1 MPLSPRLAIS
11 WFSWYRKR
19 MEPTPF
25 ELTPAQKGL
34 LESLARE
41 TGKAIPSSLDEAL
54 EGLKDHVRH
63 HSVNGEPHERD
74 RDTATPQPPD
84 ASKPIWEQFIEA
96 FKDVPDEELERL
108 PVDGAAQHDHYIYG
122 LPKRPA

>member
-1 MPLSPRLAIS
+1 
-11 WFSWYRKR
+11 
-19 MEPTPF
+19 MEATPF
-25 ELTPAQKGL
+25 DLTPAQKDL

-41 TGKAIPSSLDEAL
+41 TGKAIPALLDEAL
-54 EGLKDHVRH
+54 EELKVHVRQH
-63 HSVNGEPHERD
+63 AVNGESHGRDTDHAAPPPHE
-74 RDTATPQPPD
+74 A
-84 ASKPIWEQFIEA
+84 AKPIWEQFIEA